1 MDPDSFN
8 YNPLATVDDG
18 SCIPIVTGCTDP
30 EALNYNPEANVEDFS
45 CVEKI
50 YGCMDPTAVNYNPEA
65 NVDNGTCITAIV
77 GCTDPESYNY
87 NPEANVSDP
96 DSCLYDAGCIDGP
109 GNPYWLNN
117 QCYAWVID
125 VDSYCCENEW
135 DAICQQTYNYC
146 ENGFPEGFD
155 INGMFNRNMSKVIV
169 YPNPTKDII
178 NIASN
183 VNISYSVHD
192 ITGRTIIKDSTS
204 EILDLTN
211 VENGIYFL
219 SISTEGKVFNKRI
232 IKE

>member
-1 MDPDSFN
+1 
-8 YNPLATVDDG
+8 
-18 SCIPIVTGCTDP
+18 
-30 EALNYNPEANVEDFS
+30 
-45 CVEKI
+45 
-50 YGCMDPTAVNYNPEA
+50 
-65 NVDNGTCITAIV
+65 
-77 GCTDPESYNY
+77 
-87 NPEANVSDP
+87 
-96 DSCLYDAGCIDGP
+96 
-109 GNPYWLNN
+109 
-117 QCYAWVID
+117 
-125 VDSYCCENEW
+125 
-135 DAICQQTYNYC
+135 
-146 ENGFPEGFD
+146 
-155 INGMFNRNMSKVIV
+155 MSKVIV

>member
-1 MDPDSFN
+1 
-8 YNPLATVDDG
+8 
-18 SCIPIVTGCTDP
+18 
-30 EALNYNPEANVEDFS
+30 
-45 CVEKI
+45 
-50 YGCMDPTAVNYNPEA
+50 
-65 NVDNGTCITAIV
+65 
-77 GCTDPESYNY
+77 
-87 NPEANVSDP
+87 
-96 DSCLYDAGCIDGP
+96 
-109 GNPYWLNN
+109 
-117 QCYAWVID
+117 
-125 VDSYCCENEW
+125 
-135 DAICQQTYNYC
+135 
-146 ENGFPEGFD
+146 
-155 INGMFNRNMSKVIV
+155 MSKVVV

>member
-1 MDPDSFN
+1 
-8 YNPLATVDDG
+8 
-18 SCIPIVTGCTDP
+18 
-30 EALNYNPEANVEDFS
+30 
-45 CVEKI
+45 
-50 YGCMDPTAVNYNPEA
+50 MDPTAVNYNPEA

-146 ENGFPEGFD
+146 ESGFPEGFD
-155 INGMFNRNMSKVIV
+155 INGMFNRDMSKVIV

-192 ITGRTIIKDSTS
+192 ITGRTIIKNSTI

-219 SISTEGKVFNKRI
+219 SISTEGIVFNKRI